1 MANIRTVKGMV
12 ALVSGGA
19 SGLGRATVERLV
31 RHGASA
37 VIVDLPSSD
46 GLQVA
51 HSLGER
57 CAFAP
62 ADVTS
67 ESDVGSAVAVAREKF
82 GRLDLAVN
90 CAGIAVAFKTYNFK
104 KDLPH
109 SLEDFTRV
117 MTVNVAGTFNVIR
130 LAAGEMGKNEPD
142 ADGHRGCIINTAS
155 VAAFDGQVGQA
166 AYSASK
172 GAIVGMTLPIARDLA
187 PMGIRVV
194 TIAPGLFSTPLLV
207 GLPEKVRDFLAR
219 QVPFPS
225 RLGDPAE
232 FAHLVTSLAENP
244 MINGEVIRLDGAIRM
259 QP

>member
-1 MANIRTVKGMV
+1 MCSLRLVLGMV
-12 ALVSGGA
+12 GLVTGGA

-31 RHGASA
+31 QQGACA
-37 VIVDLPSSD
+37 VILDLPSSD
-46 GLQVA
+46 GHTLA
-51 HSLGER
+51 ASLGER
-57 CAFAP
+57 CTFAP

-67 ESDVGSAVAVAREKF
+67 EADVRSAVELARQRF
-82 GRLDLAVN
+82 GKLDLAVN
-90 CAGIAVAFKTYNFK
+90 CAGIAVAVKTYNFK
-104 KDLPH
+104 KDVPH

-117 MTVNVAGTFNVIR
+117 ITVNIAGTFNVIR
-130 LAAGEMGKNEPD
+130 LAVGEMGKNEPD

-155 VAAFDGQVGQA
+155 VAAYDGQVGQA

-172 GAIVGMTLPIARDLA
+172 GGIVGMTLPIARDLA

-194 TIAPGLFSTPLLV
+194 TIAPGQYTHTVQS
-207 GLPEKVRDFLAR
+207 FLAR